1 MNSFDDR
8 PGGEKR
14 RRNSVA
20 PNPWRRGRRR
30 PQPQESRL
38 DGPLDAQN
46 GFSHRPMLAALFDD
60 ASHAERAH
68 ATLVDRGYRHEEI
81 VVVMAEAKWEKLFGA
96 AEAAGR
102 VAPPQPAA
110 RAPVERST
118 TDGPVPVAI
127 PSPDLPARVMAAG
140 RMAAM
145 LANAARPRSENA
157 LREALIDCGIP
168 ARNAAECAA
177 GVESGKIL
185 LGVVPRSDADATSLG
200 EEWLRGAG
208 EVPGR

>member
-8 PGGEKR
+8 PGAEKR

-30 PQPQESRL
+30 PQPHESVL
-38 DGPLDAQN
+38 NAPHDAQN
-46 GFSHRPMLAALFDD
+46 GTSRRPMLAALFDD

-96 AEAAGR
+96 AEKAGR
-102 VAPPQPAA
+102 GTPPQPAA
-110 RAPVERST
+110 LSAERGAT
-118 TDGPVPVAI
+118 EAPVPVAI
-127 PSPDLPARVMAAG
+127 PSPDLPARAMAAG
-140 RMAAM
+140 RLAAM

-200 EEWLRGAG
+200 DEWLRGAG

>member
-1 MNSFDDR
+1 MTTFDDR
-8 PGGEKR
+8 NGEKR

-30 PQPQESRL
+30 PQPHEATA
-38 DGPLDAQN
+38 DAAHGPQN
-46 GFSHRPMLAALFDD
+46 GGSRPMLAALFDD

-96 AEAAGR
+96 AE
-102 VAPPQPAA
+102 VARSATAVDTP
-110 RAPVERST
+110 RST
-118 TDGPVPVAI
+118 GDRGAMAAPVPVAI
-127 PSPDLPARVMAAG
+127 ASKDLPARAMAAG

-185 LGVVPRSDADATSLG
+185 LGVVPRTEADATSLG
-200 EEWLRGAG
+200 EEWSRADG

>member
-1 MNSFDDR
+1 MNAFDDK
-8 PGGEKR
+8 PGGERR

-30 PQPQESRL
+30 PQPH
-38 DGPLDAQN
+38 DNPPDAARN
-46 GFSHRPMLAALFDD
+46 GDLRRPMLAALFED

-81 VVVMAEAKWEKLFGA
+81 VVVMAEAKWEKLFGVPDVMQ
-96 AEAAGR
+96 R
-102 VAPPQPAA
+102 DPAA
-110 RAPVERST
+110 QPGSRTAADRGAADAPV
-118 TDGPVPVAI
+118 PLAI
-127 PSPDLPARVMAAG
+127 PSGEQPARVMAAG
-140 RMAAM
+140 RIATM

-185 LGVVPRSDADATSLG
+185 LGVVPRSDADATALG
-200 EEWLRGAG
+200 DELSRADG
-208 EVPGR
+208 EVAGR

>member
-1 MNSFDDR
+1 
-8 PGGEKR
+8 
-14 RRNSVA
+14 
-20 PNPWRRGRRR
+20 
-30 PQPQESRL
+30 
-38 DGPLDAQN
+38 
-46 GFSHRPMLAALFDD
+46 MLAALFDD

-96 AEAAGR
+96 AEKAGR
-102 VAPPQPAA
+102 GTPPQPAA
-110 RAPVERST
+110 LSAERGAT
-118 TDGPVPVAI
+118 EAPVPVAI
-127 PSPDLPARVMAAG
+127 PAPDLPARAMAAG
-140 RMAAM
+140 RLAAM

-200 EEWLRGAG
+200 DEWLRGAG

>member
-1 MNSFDDR
+1 
-8 PGGEKR
+8 
-14 RRNSVA
+14 
-20 PNPWRRGRRR
+20 
-30 PQPQESRL
+30 
-38 DGPLDAQN
+38 
-46 GFSHRPMLAALFDD
+46 MLAALFQD

-81 VVVMAEAKWEKLFGA
+81 VVVMAEAKWEKLFGTPEGA
-96 AEAAGR
+96 KGEPSASS
-102 VAPPQPAA
+102 PS
-110 RAPVERST
+110 RST
-118 TDGPVPVAI
+118 SDRTVADVPVPLAI
-127 PSPDLPARVMAAG
+127 PSSELPARVMAAG

-200 EEWLRGAG
+200 DELSRADG